1 MAWFKDT
8 ELRYR
13 QRYVDLIVNPEV
25 RDTFVKRSK
34 IVAKIREYMMN
45 DGFMEVETP
54 MMHPIPGGAAARPFI
69 THHNAL
75 DIDIYM
81 RIAPE
86 LYLKRFNCWW
96 YGTRI
101 RNEPLF
107 P

>member
-86 LYLKRFNCWW
+86 LYLKRLIVGGMDA
-96 YGTRI
+96 YSK
-101 RNEPLF
+101 
-107 P
+107 